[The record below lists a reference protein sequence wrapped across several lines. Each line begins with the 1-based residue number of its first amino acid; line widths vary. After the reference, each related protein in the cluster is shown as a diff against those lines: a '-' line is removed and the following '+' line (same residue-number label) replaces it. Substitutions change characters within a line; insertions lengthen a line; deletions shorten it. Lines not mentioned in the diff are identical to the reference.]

1 MNLFDFIDKNPYLSI
16 GLIAI
21 VFLFIESIIE
31 IWRK

>member
-31 IWRK
+31 ILRK